1 LFSKIHSRSKIDLS
15 DFLTFKHKFMGKAPL
30 TAKTTVP
37 DQVNVITLKCAKE
50 WHKAFKDQNKRT
62 GFGPGEFPSSIAIPF
77 PDIEQIVN
85 DFRDTGDAIVNG
97 VRLYFIIKP
106 GGAHGA
112 PMISC
117 MLVPTQGPL
126 PNPEGIF
133 TDLVVNTTLKEDTP
147 KNPYC
152 PGPGSNPGSDGSVRM
167 AGDTDDGYVSIYD
180 VTRPCPPYCD
190 PESPIY
196 D

>member
-1 LFSKIHSRSKIDLS
+1 MAK
-15 DFLTFKHKFMGKAPL
+15 TPP
-30 TAKTTVP
+30 TAKVTVP

-50 WHKAFKDQNKRT
+50 WHKAFKDQNKRI
-62 GFGPGEFPSSIAIPF
+62 GFAPGEFPSSIAIPF
-77 PDIEQIVN
+77 PDIEQIVH
-85 DFRDTGDAIVNG
+85 DLKHTGDGIVNG

-106 GGAHGA
+106 GGADGT

-117 MLVPTQGPL
+117 ILVPTQGPL

-133 TDLVVNTTLKEDTP
+133 TDLVVDVTLKADAP

-152 PGPGSNPGSDGSVRM
+152 PGPGGNGDSDGSARM
-167 AGDTDDGYVSIYD
+167 AVESEDGYVSIYD

-190 PESPIY
+190 TASPI
-196 D
+196 DE